1 VKLHGLCLYWL
12 SSYVD
17 TVIQSYGNIVIIS
30 IKFTYNSGKNEL
42 EINSKS
48 VMVMENHKLMSYMQK
63 SVLLMNY
70 ELFGFFKISFLKS
83 GIELLMHFYFDW
95 RQLEIVL
102 LGCVCGRP
110 LSWWAILRGGLLL
123 MVCLF

>member
-1 VKLHGLCLYWL
+1 MQITAICISESLIFVNTAWSLFILAF
-12 SSYVD
+12 SYVD
-17 TVIQSYGNIVIIS
+17 SVIQSYGNIVIIS
-30 IKFTYNSGKNEL
+30 IKYTYNSRKNEL

-83 GIELLMHFYFDW
+83 GIELLMHYF
-95 RQLEIVL
+95 LI
-102 LGCVCGRP
+102 
-110 LSWWAILRGGLLL
+110 GGN
-123 MVCLF
+123 